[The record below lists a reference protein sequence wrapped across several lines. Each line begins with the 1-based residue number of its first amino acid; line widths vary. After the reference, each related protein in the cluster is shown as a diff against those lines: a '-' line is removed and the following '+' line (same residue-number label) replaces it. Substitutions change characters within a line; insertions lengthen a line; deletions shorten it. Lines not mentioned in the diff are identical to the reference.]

1 MATITEKLVLKD
13 VFSETFA
20 RYIKAAQKAA
30 SATADAQKA
39 LYGFMAASQITAA
52 QQHASTTA
60 AQQNAGAQEQAA
72 QDMTAAHQ
80 AAEAL
85 TQTLGALTQAAES
98 TAAAQASVA
107 DSAQHTAVS
116 LTAAAEAA
124 TKSTE
129 AMNNAARHSQRFR
142 SETHLATQAASG
154 MVQELKRLASAY
166 LSIQGLK
173 KAVNLSDSLV
183 SMRAR
188 LDRMNDGLQ
197 TTQELETMIYQSA
210 QRSRGS
216 FTDTMGLVSQLGT
229 MAGDAFSSSKEIVQ
243 FAEQLN
249 KQLALSGASG
259 SSAQAAILQ
268 LEQGL
273 ASGVLRGDE
282 LNSVMEQAPALA
294 KSIANYMQVS
304 VGQLREM
311 GSQGQITADIVKN
324 ALFSAAEETNAEFAK
339 TPMTWAQVWTV
350 ASNTAVRALDPL
362 LTAINWVANNMES
375 IAPAAL
381 AFAAALGV
389 VTIAA
394 NASKIATLAA
404 FAVPLGIAALLAPVI
419 LGLASAFVRY
429 AGSARAAAGIVAGSF
444 AEAGAFIFNS
454 VLLPMQNAFAAV
466 ANFLANVFNNPIATI
481 KIAFYDLCINVMNAL
496 KGILQ
501 AAQGVVNLLP
511 GVDVDWVTRAD
522 NTISQFQNARN
533 WEVWTNDY
541 KEVVKPWTAKDLDS
555 AYASGYK
562 WGSNLDV
569 SSMFGSTGTGNLEIP
584 QATSANELLGNIDKN
599 TGKIAKTVDL
609 SDEQIK
615 MLVDVA
621 ERKYVNNY
629 NRSDQ
634 VQQVFNINGQNT
646 GNTKQDAQAIA
657 DILRDKLVDLMNA
670 GSNVTVG

>member
-142 SETHLATQAASG
+142 SETHLATQTASG

-173 KAVNLSDSLV
+173 KAVDLSDSLV

-339 TPMTWAQVWTV
+339 TPMTWVQVWTV

-419 LGLASAFVRY
+419 LGIASAFVRY

-454 VLLPMQNAFAAV
+454 ILLPMQNAFAAV

>member
-1 MATITEKLVLKD
+1 MAKIQETLVLRDGFSTTFSNYLKYAQKASAATEALKGNALGDYSQIVDAIAGVNSSIADMTKAQTD
-13 VFSETFA
+13 VAQSLQEQKGALGELASAATKA
-20 RYIKAAQKAA
+20 AEAAQKA
-30 SATADAQKA
+30 
-39 LYGFMAASQITAA
+39 
-52 QQHASTTA
+52 TTA
-60 AQQNAGAQEQAA
+60 NR
-72 QDMTAAHQ
+72 DHKKSTD
-80 AAEAL
+80 EAKKSADQL
-85 TQTLGALTQAAES
+85 TQSLKSLV
-98 TAAAQASVA
+98 ASYV
-107 DSAQHTAVS
+107 
-116 LTAAAEAA
+116 
-124 TKSTE
+124 
-129 AMNNAARHSQRFR
+129 
-142 SETHLATQAASG
+142 
-154 MVQELKRLASAY
+154 
-166 LSIQGLK
+166 SIQGLK
-173 KAVNLSDSLV
+173 KAVDLSDSLV

-294 KSIANYMQVS
+294 KSIADYMQVS
-304 VGQLREM
+304 VGELREM

-324 ALFSAAEETNAEFAK
+324 ALFAAAEDTNAEFEK

-350 ASNTAVRALDPL
+350 ASNTAIRALDPL

-429 AGSARAAAGIVAGSF
+429 AGSARAAAGIVAGSL

-522 NTISQFQNARN
+522 NTISQFQNARK

-584 QATSANELLGNIDKN
+584 QAASANELLGNIDKN

-621 ERKYVNNY
+621 ERKYVNNV
-629 NRSDQ
+629 NLTSQ
-634 VQQVFNINGQNT
+634 TPMITVQGQNT
-646 GNTKQDAQAIA
+646 GDTEKDARNLADTLR
-657 DILRDKLVDLMNA
+657 DILMDMMNA
-670 GSNVTVG
+670 GSTVTVQ

>member
-142 SETHLATQAASG
+142 SETHLATQTASG

-173 KAVNLSDSLV
+173 KAVDLSDSLV

-229 MAGDAFSSSKEIVQ
+229 MAGDAFNSSKEIVQ

-259 SSAQAAILQ
+259 SSAQAALLQ

-282 LNSVMEQAPALA
+282 LNSVMEQAPAIA
-294 KSIANYMQVS
+294 KSIADYMQVS
-304 VGQLREM
+304 VGQLREI

-324 ALFSAAEETNAEFAK
+324 ALFDAAQKTNEEFEK

-350 ASNTAVRALDPL
+350 ASNTAIRALDPL

-429 AGSARAAAGIVAGSF
+429 AGSARAAAGTVAGSL

-511 GVDVDWVTRAD
+511 GFDVDWVTRAD
-522 NTISQFQNARN
+522 NTISQFQNARK

-541 KEVVKPWTAKDLDS
+541 KEVVKPWTAKDLDF

-562 WGSNLDV
+562 WGSNLDA
-569 SSMFGSTGTGNLEIP
+569 SSMFGSTGTGILEIP

-629 NRSDQ
+629 NRSNQ

>member
-142 SETHLATQAASG
+142 SETHLATQTASG

-173 KAVNLSDSLV
+173 KAVDLSDSLV

-216 FTDTMGLVSQLGT
+216 FTTRWGWSPSWARWPGMRSTVLKRSCSSQ
-229 MAGDAFSSSKEIVQ
+229 SS
-243 FAEQLN
+243 
-249 KQLALSGASG
+249 
-259 SSAQAAILQ
+259 
-268 LEQGL
+268 
-273 ASGVLRGDE
+273 
-282 LNSVMEQAPALA
+282 
-294 KSIANYMQVS
+294 
-304 VGQLREM
+304 
-311 GSQGQITADIVKN
+311 
-324 ALFSAAEETNAEFAK
+324 
-339 TPMTWAQVWTV
+339 
-350 ASNTAVRALDPL
+350 
-362 LTAINWVANNMES
+362 
-375 IAPAAL
+375 
-381 AFAAALGV
+381 
-389 VTIAA
+389 
-394 NASKIATLAA
+394 
-404 FAVPLGIAALLAPVI
+404 
-419 LGLASAFVRY
+419 
-429 AGSARAAAGIVAGSF
+429 
-444 AEAGAFIFNS
+444 
-454 VLLPMQNAFAAV
+454 
-466 ANFLANVFNNPIATI
+466 
-481 KIAFYDLCINVMNAL
+481 
-496 KGILQ
+496 
-501 AAQGVVNLLP
+501 
-511 GVDVDWVTRAD
+511 
-522 NTISQFQNARN
+522 
-533 WEVWTNDY
+533 
-541 KEVVKPWTAKDLDS
+541 
-555 AYASGYK
+555 
-562 WGSNLDV
+562 
-569 SSMFGSTGTGNLEIP
+569 
-584 QATSANELLGNIDKN
+584 
-599 TGKIAKTVDL
+599 
-609 SDEQIK
+609 
-615 MLVDVA
+615 
-621 ERKYVNNY
+621 
-629 NRSDQ
+629 
-634 VQQVFNINGQNT
+634 
-646 GNTKQDAQAIA
+646 
-657 DILRDKLVDLMNA
+657 
-670 GSNVTVG
+670 

>member
-229 MAGDAFSSSKEIVQ
+229 MAGDAFGSSKEIVQ

-282 LNSVMEQAPALA
+282 LNSVMEQAPAIA
-294 KSIANYMQVS
+294 KSIADYMQVS

-311 GSQGQITADIVKN
+311 GSKGQITADIVKN

-419 LGLASAFVRY
+419 LGIASAFVRY

>member
-173 KAVNLSDSLV
+173 KAVDLSDSLV

-294 KSIANYMQVS
+294 KSIADYMHVS
-304 VGQLREM
+304 VGELREM

-324 ALFSAAEETNAEFAK
+324 ALFDAAQKTNEEFEK

-350 ASNTAVRALDPL
+350 ASNTAIRALDPL

-381 AFAAALGV
+381 AFAAALSV

-419 LGLASAFVRY
+419 LGLTSAFVRY
-429 AGSARAAAGIVAGSF
+429 AGSARAAAGIVAGSL

-511 GVDVDWVTRAD
+511 GFDVDWVTRAD
-522 NTISQFQNARN
+522 NTISQFQNARK

-562 WGSNLDV
+562 WGSNLDAF
-569 SSMFGSTGTGNLEIP
+569 SMFGSTGTGNLEIP

-670 GSNVTVG
+670 GSNVAVG